1 MRAVWSFWSKPF
13 QGYMGRTWLQPLHH
27 CLAWGLSLRLARR
40 HYRETMLVT
49 DLAGAVLLVDQLG
62 LSFTHVSTELE
73 RIRKVDI
80 GWWTMG
86 KLLAYSLQDRPFVH
100 LDTDVFLWKPL
111 PRSLTDAP
119 VFAQCPEEHHPVDEW
134 CGVRD
139 VENAFAQRG
148 LSLPVEWQWVRACD
162 SHDARQENC
171 GILGGTHTDFIRYYA
186 NAAMDL
192 LTSPTNASVWAA
204 IPEKSGFN
212 PVIEQFTLSAFV
224 RYHRAHRE
232 SPFPSVDIRY
242 LFPSFMDAY
251 NANLAARIGFTHLLG
266 PSKKDPR
273 IAARLEQRVQRED
286 PKYYRH
292 CVWLNQ
298 NRELL
303 AGAGV

>member
-1 MRAVWSFWSKPF
+1 V
-13 QGYMGRTWLQPLHH
+13 
-27 CLAWGLSLRLARR
+27 
-40 HYRETMLVT
+40 
-49 DLAGAVLLVDQLG
+49 G

-119 VFAQCPEEHHPVDEW
+119 VFAQCPESTTPSMN
-134 CGVRD
+134 GVAR
-139 VENAFAQRG
+139 EISRMRSPNAACHCRSSGNGCARATTTMPARKIAAFSAQRTRT
-148 LSLPVEWQWVRACD
+148 SFVTTR
-162 SHDARQENC
+162 
-171 GILGGTHTDFIRYYA
+171 

-192 LTSPTNASVWAA
+192 LTSPAHASVWAA

-232 SPFPSVDIRY
+232 SPFSDVDIRY

-251 NANLAARIGFTHLLG
+251 SANIAARLGFTHLLG
-266 PSKKDPR
+266 PSKKDPH
-273 IAARLEQRVQRED
+273 IAGRLEQRVQRED

-292 CVWLNQ
+292 CVWLTQ
-298 NRELL
+298 NREPL
-303 AGAGV
+303 ARPGA

>member
-13 QGYMGRTWLQPLHH
+13 QGYMGRTWLNPLHH

-40 HYRETMLVT
+40 HYHETMLVT
-49 DLAGAVLLVDQLG
+49 DRAGAAFLVDQLG
-62 LSFTHVSTELE
+62 LSFTRVSTELE
-73 RIRKVDI
+73 RIRQVDI

-86 KLLAYSLQDRPFVH
+86 KLLAYSLQNRPFVH

-111 PRSLTDAP
+111 PRSLADAP

-134 CGVRD
+134 CGARD
-139 VENAFAQRG
+139 VENVFAQRG

-162 SHDARQENC
+162 HYDARQENC

-186 NAAMDL
+186 NTVMDL
-192 LTSPTNASVWAA
+192 LTSPANASVWEAM
-204 IPEKSGFN
+204 PEKSGFN

-232 SPFPSVDIRY
+232 SPFSDVDIRY

-251 NANLAARIGFTHLLG
+251 NANITACLGFTHLLG
-266 PSKKDPR
+266 PSKRDPH
-273 IAARLEQRVQRED
+273 IAGRLEQRVQRED

-298 NRELL
+298 KREFL
-303 AGAGV
+303 AGLGV